1 MMWRRAIAVWLLIL
15 GVESINGTIRQLF
28 IAPVIGDK
36 LARQIGVFIGSGLI
50 LLISWLTVRWL
61 GVKTQNEQL
70 MVGALWAILIVIFEI
85 GLGAL
90 LGYTRER
97 LLSDYNL
104 ARGGLMGFG
113 LLFLLFAPMLGAK
126 LRGMNSHP
134 NDGKQ

>member
-1 MMWRRAIAVWLLIL
+1 MWRRAIAVWLLIL

-70 MVGALWAILIVIFEI
+70 MVGALWAILIVIFET

-97 LLSDYNL
+97 LLADYNL